1 MVQDPDRSR
10 AVMADQ
16 LDRLSS
22 GELTAALDRTF
33 PHSQAADAYRRVASR
48 EAFGHIIIKP

>member
-1 MVQDPDRSR
+1 
-10 AVMADQ
+10 MADQ